1 MTEVKSNTQG
11 HGVVR
16 ALGTTVAAWGA
27 ANVVGGSALAV
38 SGRGPGVSAFGQ
50 QCATW
55 GAINLA
61 IAGFGFWRSRSKPAD
76 LPRLR
81 TILLVNAALDV
92 GYMAV
97 GVALI
102 GSVRGRTDPHAEVR
116 RGHGAAIIVQGAGLG
131 AIDTVY
137 AAAVTR
143 ALHHG

>member
-1 MTEVKSNTQG
+1 MA
-11 HGVVR
+11 R

-27 ANVVGGSALAV
+27 ANVVGGSVLAA
-38 SGRGPGVSAFGQ
+38 SGRGPGISAFGQ
-50 QCATW
+50 QSAAW

-61 IAGFGFWRSRSKPAD
+61 IAGFGFWRSRRKPTD

-97 GVALI
+97 GAGLMA
-102 GSVRGRTDPHAEVR
+102 SVKGRTDPHAEAR